1 MELNLKPF
9 QSTFIKETLDPKIRT
24 AVLCCPR
31 GNGKSTLA
39 AHLCSRILDPRD
51 KLFANGEEIYLL
63 VPPFPFSFFF
73 HAANSKGGGDALVL
87 RFPFRCRHARG
98 PHSHVGLEGLAGGA
112 RARFRPGKRP
122 RPSSLARSITRS
134 TYYRWR
140 HHFRKRGLAGLRGR
154 PPGSGRVWNQ
164 ILPKERDRI
173 LEMALL
179 FPEWSSR
186 EVSCQVT
193 DRCGFT
199 VSESSVYRILKAE
212 GLIREVQLR
221 SFPAES
227 EYRIKTTRPNQ
238 QWQTD
243 ATYLLVKNW
252 GWYYPISVLDDFSR
266 RILAWGLHTTMRAG
280 DFSQVVEAACERT
293 GVEQAPLSDRPR
305 LVTDRG
311 PALISKDFGQYLE
324 TKGLGHILA
333 SPYHPQ
339 TNGKIERYHRSCKER
354 INLIVWETP
363 EELEREIAVF
373 IDYYNSR
380 RYHEA
385 LGNVTP
391 DDVYFARRDSIHTK
405 RRRLKGVTLARRQA
419 INAKLARSASVH
431 TVS

>member
-1 MELNLKPF
+1 MLSE
-9 QSTFIKETLDPKIRT
+9 
-24 AVLCCPR
+24 
-31 GNGKSTLA
+31 
-39 AHLCSRILDPRD
+39 H
-51 KLFANGEEIYLL
+51 KLE
-63 VPPFPFSFFF
+63 
-73 HAANSKGGGDALVL
+73 VL
-87 RFPFRCRHARG
+87 RAVEASELPVRE
-98 PHSHVGLEGLAGGA
+98 VLDQLEI
-112 RARFRPGKRP
+112 P
-122 RPSSLARSITRS
+122 RS

-140 HHFRKRGLAGLRGR
+140 SQFRRRGLAGLRDR
-154 PPGSGRVWNQ
+154 PPGSRRVWNQ
-164 ILPKERDRI
+164 ILPQERHRI
-173 LEMALL
+173 LETALL
-179 FPEWSSR
+179 FPERSPR

-193 DRCGFT
+193 DCCGFT

-212 GLIREVQLR
+212 GLIREVQPR

-227 EYRIKTTRPNQ
+227 EYRIQTTGINQ

-252 GWYYPISVLDDFSR
+252 GWYYLISVLDDFSR
-266 RILAWGLHTTMRAG
+266 RILAWGLQPAMRAE
-280 DFSQVVEAACERT
+280 DFSQVVEEACERT
-293 GVEQAPLSDRPR
+293 GVDQAPLSDRPR

-311 PALISKDFGQYLE
+311 PALMSKDFGQYLE

-363 EELEREIAVF
+363 GELEREIAVF

-391 DDVYFARRDSIHTK
+391 DDVYFGRRDSIHTQ

-419 INAKLARSASVH
+419 INAKLARSASASVL
-431 TVS
+431 S

>member
-1 MELNLKPF
+1 MLGE
-9 QSTFIKETLDPKIRT
+9 
-24 AVLCCPR
+24 
-31 GNGKSTLA
+31 
-39 AHLCSRILDPRD
+39 H
-51 KLFANGEEIYLL
+51 KLE
-63 VPPFPFSFFF
+63 
-73 HAANSKGGGDALVL
+73 VL
-87 RFPFRCRHARG
+87 RTVEASELPVRE
-98 PHSHVGLEGLAGGA
+98 VLDQLEI
-112 RARFRPGKRP
+112 P
-122 RPSSLARSITRS
+122 RS

-252 GWYYPISVLDDFSR
+252 GWYYLISVLDDFSR

-431 TVS
+431 TVSYPRTQNVSLSLKTYMYSIRTSLTGVSGHPGHISLILHSWGTLQTKALVRRRRRSISRTYICR

>member
-1 MELNLKPF
+1 
-9 QSTFIKETLDPKIRT
+9 
-24 AVLCCPR
+24 
-31 GNGKSTLA
+31 
-39 AHLCSRILDPRD
+39 
-51 KLFANGEEIYLL
+51 
-63 VPPFPFSFFF
+63 
-73 HAANSKGGGDALVL
+73 
-87 RFPFRCRHARG
+87 
-98 PHSHVGLEGLAGGA
+98 
-112 RARFRPGKRP
+112 
-122 RPSSLARSITRS
+122 
-134 TYYRWR
+134 
-140 HHFRKRGLAGLRGR
+140 
-154 PPGSGRVWNQ
+154 
-164 ILPKERDRI
+164 
-173 LEMALL
+173 
-179 FPEWSSR
+179 
-186 EVSCQVT
+186 VSCQVT
-193 DRCGFT
+193 DHCGFT

-212 GLIREVQLR
+212 GLIWEVQPL

-227 EYRIKTTRPNQ
+227 EYRIKTTRINQ

-252 GWYYPISVLDDFSR
+252 GWYYLISVLDDFSR
-266 RILAWGLHTTMRAG
+266 RILAWGLQPTMRAG
-280 DFSQVVEAACERT
+280 DFSQVVEVACERT

-363 EELEREIAVF
+363 GELEREIAVF

-391 DDVYFARRDSIHTK
+391 DDVYFGRRDSIHTR

-419 INAKLARSASVH
+419 INAKLARSASAL